1 MKKLVLSATALLF
14 LVNLALAGGILTNSN
29 QSAQFVRMLS
39 RNASTDLDAV
49 YFNPAG
55 LVKMEDGFYLAFH
68 NQSIFQTK
76 TVNNLFPMLNDATYI
91 GDVAAP
97 VFPSFFANYK
107 KDKFAL
113 SFGFGPNGGGG
124 SAEYKT
130 GLPSFEVPISQLP
143 AGLNQLGI
151 PVTGYSADLYFKGTS
166 VFWGFQFN
174 ASYKVSEIFSAS
186 AGIRIIDA
194 KNTYLGHIKD
204 INVISGG
211 QSKKASDLLTNLATQ
226 ASGAA
231 SQFSQYP
238 ATMVM
243 PDNIATGAGLP
254 IGTTFGQAV
263 TIMNSKAGAAQAT
276 ANSLGDKNVDVKQK
290 GTGITPILGVHIA
303 PSKKLDIAI
312 KYEFNTKLELENE
325 TSVDGTGKFPD
336 GYKFRNDIPAILTAG
351 VDYKILPDFKL
362 STSFNYYFD
371 KNSNREGKESEIDK
385 NYYEIAFGGQYD
397 ISEKVAL
404 SAGIMHSQTGV
415 GSGYQT
421 DLDYSL
427 SSNTVGLGGE
437 FSVTPRFTID
447 LGFLYTMY
455 QDGEKSITY
464 QNIGAF
470 KETYDKKTTIFSVG
484 FAYKIF

>member
-1 MKKLVLSATALLF
+1 MKKFILSATTLLF
-14 LVNLALAGGILTNSN
+14 LVNLAMAGGILTNSN
-29 QSAQFVRMLS
+29 QSVQFVRMLS

-55 LVKMEDGFYLAFH
+55 LVKMDNGFYLAFH

-97 VFPSFFANYK
+97 VFPTFFANYK
-107 KDKFAL
+107 KDKL
-113 SFGFGPNGGGG
+113 SVSFGFGPNGGGG

-130 GLPSFEVPISQLP
+130 GLPSFEVPISLLP
-143 AGLNQLGI
+143 ASLSAAGL
-151 PVTGYSADLYFKGTS
+151 PTTDYSADLYFKGSS
-166 VFWGFQFN
+166 VFWGFQLN
-174 ASYKVSEIFSAS
+174 ASYAFSEIFSGS
-186 AGIRIIDA
+186 VGFRFIDA
-194 KNTYLGHIKD
+194 INTYEGHIKSIM
-204 INVISGG
+204 INP
-211 QSKKASDLLTNLATQ
+211 KHPLLN
-226 ASGAA
+226 
-231 SQFSQYP
+231 P
-238 ATMVM
+238 
-243 PDNIATGAGLP
+243 TGALVSANKFF
-254 IGTTFGQAV
+254 TTAGMAD
-263 TIMNSKAGAAQAT
+263 KAAAT
-276 ANSLGDKNVDVKQK
+276 ADKKVEVKQK

-303 PSKKLDIAI
+303 PTKKLDIAL

-325 TSVDGTGKFPD
+325 TTIDGTGKFPD

-351 VDYKILPDFKL
+351 VDYKLLPDFKI

-371 KNSNREGKESEIDK
+371 KSSDREGKETHIDK
-385 NYYEIAFGGQYD
+385 NYYELALGGQYNV
-397 ISEKVAL
+397 SEKVAF

-415 GSGYQT
+415 GAGYQT

-437 FSVTPRFTID
+437 FKVTPRFTVD

-455 QDGEKSITY
+455 EDGEKSITY
-464 QNIGAF
+464 PNIGTF